1 MSNLANA
8 IALASTAHINDV
20 DKGGNPYILHPLRI
34 LFKLMQ
40 KTNDQHTLIL
50 GVLHDVIE
58 DTYVTID
65 DLIKQGYSKEVT
77 DDLQLMTKIKGE
89 DYEGS
94 YIPRIAR
101 SYRCILVK
109 LEDLTHNSD
118 IRRQHIMEDLIN
130 GKLDPVKQKE
140 QEDNN
145 AKRMAKYHRSYVFL
159 LQKKAAY
166 ESSVFSNIAKG

>member
-8 IALASTAHINDV
+8 IALAATAHINDV
-20 DKGGNPYILHPLRI
+20 DKGGTPYILHPLRI

-58 DTYVTID
+58 DTSVTID
-65 DLIKQGYSKEVT
+65 ALIAQGYAKEVT

-89 DYEGS
+89 NYEGS
-94 YIPRIAR
+94 YIPRIAQ

-118 IRRQHIMEDLIN
+118 IRRQHIMEDLIK
-130 GKLDPVKQKE
+130 GKLNLEKQKE
-140 QEDNN
+140 QEEEN
-145 AKRMAKYHRSYVFL
+145 AERMAKYHRSYVYL